1 MAGIDFEGQY
11 CGEGWMS
18 LAPQILHVGS
28 TIRGFTAHASGVNEI
43 ARLVSIFISIFPV
56 PKSIVT
62 KYHRDLSSTAA
73 ASAYNKWH
81 DSGACGAVKGGS
93 GPCAMLMQL

>member
-1 MAGIDFEGQY
+1 
-11 CGEGWMS
+11 MS
-18 LAPQILHVGS
+18 VKTSIFFGS
-28 TIRGFTAHASGVNEI
+28 VPDAQATSVNEI

-56 PKSIVT
+56 PKNIVT
-62 KYHRDLSSTAA
+62 KYHRDLPSTAA

-93 GPCAMLMQL
+93 DLCAMPIQL